1 MPTRVSNQGSIK
13 GETPQVNSLQTQET
27 QHLVKKE
34 NVLAS
39 LTSLPHKQ
47 RNFGKDAFIEKVP
60 ALVPD
65 QSISM

>member
-1 MPTRVSNQGSIK
+1 M
-13 GETPQVNSLQTQET
+13 NSLQTQET